1 MYKICMWGRQLLFII
16 HNLLYSKTMLY
27 MFGESMVLRV
37 GVSCFNLKVIMTVEP
52 AGLDAGVDEK
62 H

>member
-1 MYKICMWGRQLLFII
+1 
-16 HNLLYSKTMLY
+16 MLY
-27 MFGESMVLRV
+27 MFGESMALRV

-52 AGLDAGVDEK
+52 AGLDAGADEK